1 MSFIYQKLFTILI
14 PESLDARGVAKNRCL
29 HRRRY
34 IAMLGFPLHA
44 VFAHETPTHRSAVHI
59 KKELAGEFL
68 GASDDDVVW
77 SIDAKPARDFIRGG
91 VIT

>member
-29 HRRRY
+29 HRF
-34 IAMLGFPLHA
+34 LSGHA
-44 VFAHETPTHRSAVHI
+44 VARGFAHETPTHRSAVHI

-77 SIDAKPARDFIRGG
+77 SIDTKPARDFIRGG

>member
-1 MSFIYQKLFTILI
+1 MQEVWRKI
-14 PESLDARGVAKNRCL
+14 GVCT
-29 HRRRY
+29 
-34 IAMLGFPLHA
+34 GFCPGTQLHA

-68 GASDDDVVW
+68 GASDDGVVW